1 MFIREMM
8 EHDLSQVIQLEKEL
22 FVVPWSLK
30 DFMYEVKENP
40 FSCCY
45 VMIDDEKVIAYIV
58 YWIAYE
64 KAEIATIGVSSV
76 YQRQGIASQMLERCI
91 DEVHM
96 KECENITLEVR
107 QSNTKA
113 IGLYKKFG
121 FEEKAIRK
129 NYYQDNHEDAYLM
142 EKRIGGKA

>member
-1 MFIREMM
+1 MLIREMT
-8 EHDLSQVIQLEKEL
+8 ECDLAQVVQLEKEL
-22 FVVPWSLK
+22 FAIPWSLK
-30 DFMYEVKENP
+30 DFMYEVKNNP
-40 FSCCY
+40 FSQCY
-45 VMIDDEKVIAYIV
+45 VMIEEEKVIAYIV

-64 KAEIATIGVSSV
+64 KAEIATIGVSSS
-76 YQRQGIASQMLERCI
+76 YQRQGIASQLLEKCI
-91 DEVHM
+91 EEAEI

-113 IGLYKKFG
+113 IGLYKKYG